1 MERSKIK
8 ILQAELNLGRIESV
22 DEPAQ
27 YVKRPILSQ
36 LWQMIFKD
44 IPKEKQESYE
54 QFFNRMQGLTDE
66 IRMDPTSVQL
76 DAFSEKIREGAQQPV
91 PDRTTMKLVSQHHF
105 EMAQS
110 PYEEEE
116 DYYQMA
122 NTRSKPGTSATQ
134 SSSQRVSRIKRK
146 QTIKSRG
153 VSGAS
158 VEQPKRRSSSSNK
171 RQGSSKPKKDRDAK
185 LETKS

>member
-8 ILQAELNLGRIESV
+8 ILQAELNLGGIESA

-27 YVKRPILSQ
+27 FVKRPILTQ

-76 DAFSEKIREGAQQPV
+76 DAFSEKLRE
-91 PDRTTMKLVSQHHF
+91 
-105 EMAQS
+105 
-110 PYEEEE
+110 
-116 DYYQMA
+116 
-122 NTRSKPGTSATQ
+122 
-134 SSSQRVSRIKRK
+134 
-146 QTIKSRG
+146 
-153 VSGAS
+153 
-158 VEQPKRRSSSSNK
+158 
-171 RQGSSKPKKDRDAK
+171 
-185 LETKS
+185 